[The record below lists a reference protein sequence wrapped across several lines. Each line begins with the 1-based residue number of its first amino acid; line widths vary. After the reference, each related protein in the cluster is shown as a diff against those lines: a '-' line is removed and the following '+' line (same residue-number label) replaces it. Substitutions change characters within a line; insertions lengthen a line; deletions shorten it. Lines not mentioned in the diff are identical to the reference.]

1 MKGKGPMGWKLLF
14 LIIGCIFIFAPSVLA
29 YDLGEYFPLGQ
40 QDTWKYKV
48 TKDEAASEY
57 VLKIDG
63 KEMIG
68 NTETA
73 KMFIFAENY
82 QGIAIDSEGVK
93 EYKNADSNEYE
104 LFNPPKI
111 MFPQMEVGQ
120 AKSYSV
126 NFTIY
131 STAGENLGEGSEE
144 GHVTLES
151 IESVE
156 VPAGK
161 FDDCLK
167 FILSSD
173 WKLAGGNSEKKNY
186 TIWLAPNI
194 GKVKESFFSVEYD
207 AATKEEEISIE
218 VRELISAVIG
228 GKNIGI
234 Q

>member
-1 MKGKGPMGWKLLF
+1 MLLLLMG
-14 LIIGCIFIFAPSVLA
+14 IILVFMPSALA
-29 YDLGEYFPLGQ
+29 YNLEEYFPLGQ
-40 QDTWKYKV
+40 QDTWKYTV
-48 TKDEAASEY
+48 TKDDTANEY

-63 KEMIG
+63 NEMIN

-82 QGIAIDSEGVK
+82 LGIAIDSEGVK
-93 EYKNADSNEYE
+93 EYKNADSKEYE

-111 MFPQMEVGQ
+111 VFPQMEVGQ
-120 AKSYSV
+120 TKSYSV

-151 IESVE
+151 RESVE

-167 FILSSD
+167 FVLSSD

-207 AATKEEEISIE
+207 VEAEEEEISIE
-218 VRELISAVIG
+218 VRELVSAVIG